1 MIGICAG
8 VITLA
13 AGGGVLL
20 SILNRPNLT
29 KAISVKANGF
39 DSRGTV
45 EYEVDQTLLTEELF
59 GKKKAEDATLLTED
73 EQVKLRNVYTLLS
86 KSITSEDAL
95 SGRSN
100 GDEITFTITGLAEIE
115 KQTKM
120 KFKSADTLTFEV
132 ADLPAAKI
140 VPLSDMIEVSFAV
153 FDGAGC
159 AVVTLK
165 ANGAP
170 FAYEGSGT
178 SIWPTENRRRSIEL
192 QPDGTKGTLK
202 NGDTFKV
209 TAVTDPEL
217 DEYLRLLPRHGN
229 ARRGDR
235 QRLAVACVA

>member
-8 VITLA
+8 VIALA

-45 EYEVDQTLLTEELF
+45 EYEVDQ
-59 GKKKAEDATLLTED
+59 TLLTED

-140 VPLSDMIEVSFAV
+140 VPLSDMIEVSFAG

-178 SIWPTENRRRSIEL
+178 SI
-192 QPDGTKGTLK
+192 
-202 NGDTFKV
+202 
-209 TAVTDPEL
+209 
-217 DEYLRLLPRHGN
+217 
-229 ARRGDR
+229 
-235 QRLAVACVA
+235 